1 MATSTFLAIERGK
14 ARWALHAKVVH
25 SVISSQ
31 EWTGAA
37 PFDLAR
43 VLDLE
48 PSGDWPVIL
57 LAGEGTPLPCR
68 AFGKLVFLQ
77 IDVELVEAVPAIVRS
92 RSRRQIVSGVVFAAE
107 GPPLVVLDPAAL
119 LAMAKE
125 AAPS

>member
-1 MATSTFLAIERGK
+1 LATSTFLAIERGK

-25 SVISSQ
+25 SVISSE
-31 EWTGAA
+31 EWTGAT

-43 VLDLE
+43 ALDLE
-48 PSGDWPVIL
+48 SSGDGPVIL
-57 LAGEGTPLPCR
+57 LAGEGNAIPCR

-77 IDVELVEAVPAIVRS
+77 IDVDLVEAVPAIVRS
-92 RSRRQIVSGVVFAAE
+92 RSRLQIVSGVVLEAG